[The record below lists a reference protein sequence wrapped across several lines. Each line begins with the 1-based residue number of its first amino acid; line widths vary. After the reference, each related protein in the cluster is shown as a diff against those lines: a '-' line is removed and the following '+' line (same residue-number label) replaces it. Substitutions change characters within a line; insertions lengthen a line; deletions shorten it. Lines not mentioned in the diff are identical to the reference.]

1 MGLHGQKI
9 ERHVVRHQLHVHG
22 GHTGIMWMRV
32 KGWWILQDEDKLR
45 RSCRSKNRT
54 KTPKN
59 GGRRRRRKRMQS
71 PAGGCAEENIGTAQI
86 KYGRE
91 VGRRLP
97 PTRIIERNDR

>member
-1 MGLHGQKI
+1 MRVHGQKI
-9 ERHVVRHQLHVHG
+9 ERHVARHQLYVH
-22 GHTGIMWMRV
+22 GHTGKMWMRV
-32 KGWWILQDEDKLR
+32 KGWWILHDEDKLR
-45 RSCRSKNRT
+45 RACRTKNRT

-59 GGRRRRRKRMQS
+59 GGRRRKKRMQS
-71 PAGGCAEENIGTAQI
+71 PGGCAEENIGTAQI